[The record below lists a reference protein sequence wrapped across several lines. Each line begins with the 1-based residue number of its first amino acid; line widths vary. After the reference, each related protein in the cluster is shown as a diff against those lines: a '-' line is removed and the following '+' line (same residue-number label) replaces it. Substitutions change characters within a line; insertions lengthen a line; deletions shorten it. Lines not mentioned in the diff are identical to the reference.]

1 MSLEVSLLLARPG
14 GGSGGAEAPP
24 LRVRAHEAALEHACC
39 RRHGPTPGAGRRA
52 GQTFGE
58 DRPSIFTEHLRA
70 DPLSCDDPREGGSCD
85 PAGAA
90 ARGAHTPRSPAA
102 AEAYPARA
110 SFAPSA
116 TFARLTSPPCCGC
129 GGWLVRC
136 AWPRVAWLAPAHASI
151 FWAGPRTRRGSS
163 TASDCMGGLRGE
175 RRRLCAIKGGA
186 RHQPPC
192 IDVPNSFLFCAGHRP
207 NHPGDT
213 RFQKWLCPPSSFRP
227 LPTPQG
233 VS

>member
-1 MSLEVSLLLARPG
+1 MCWPAQAFPANKKKNPDCRISMSLVVSLLLARPG

-58 DRPSIFTEHLRA
+58 DRPSIFTEHLRT
-70 DPLSCDDPREGGSCD
+70 DPLSCDEPREGGSCD

-102 AEAYPARA
+102 AEACPARA

-129 GGWLVRC
+129 GGWLVR
-136 AWPRVAWLAPAHASI
+136 A
-151 FWAGPRTRRGSS
+151 RGSVEDQ
-163 TASDCMGGLRGE
+163 ARPPP
-175 RRRLCAIKGGA
+175 GA
-186 RHQPPC
+186 
-192 IDVPNSFLFCAGHRP
+192 A
-207 NHPGDT
+207 
-213 RFQKWLCPPSSFRP
+213 
-227 LPTPQG
+227 
-233 VS
+233 